1 MSESGQDEGR
11 TVGAVDTDAAA
22 RRSLVHHDIEV
33 ILARQLA
40 GYLALPIVIV
50 DPGGT
55 VIFYNEPAERI
66 LGRRF
71 DESGPIPPTHWGEAF
86 EFVDESGTSVPA
98 EKMPLATALR
108 TRRLVQLNYR
118 MRGLD
123 GSHHHI
129 AELGIPLLGNA
140 GRFLGVLAV
149 LFELDD

>member
-1 MSESGQDEGR
+1 M
-11 TVGAVDTDAAA
+11 DAAA
-22 RRSLVHHDIEV
+22 RRSLVHHGVEV

-71 DESGPIPPTHWGEAF
+71 DESGPIPPTQWGEAF
-86 EFVDESGTSVPA
+86 EFVDELGKPVPV
-98 EKMPLATALR
+98 EKMPLAAALR

-123 GSHHHI
+123 GSRHHV
-129 AELGIPLLGNA
+129 AEVGIPLLGNA